1 VLASRA
7 AWHLDANNTEAFLR
21 GLAIM
26 GTGGGGSAAFGR
38 AIIRNDMALGRNYS
52 LVHPDQVPDDALV
65 ISGGIMGSVK
75 VLDRFSPEEIVA
87 QWEERFESIVAL
99 RAMEDHLGRKV
110 DYLVPFELGGLNT
123 PVILSLGA
131 RLGIP
136 VIDGDGVG
144 RAAPE
149 TQMTSFLGH
158 GVSVVPMPLADWK
171 GDVIIV
177 KEASSSFVPDEIGR
191 FVITQAGGLGAN
203 THYPMAGR
211 VAREVVIPETIS
223 FTFDLGQQVASLS
236 DPEAVSKIVAACVG
250 GRVAF
255 HGMVEAIRE
264 EEAMGFLVQTVS
276 LTGKAAFSGESLE
289 IVVKNEFMMASKNG
303 RLGCVFPDLI
313 LMVDENGQG
322 IMSSELEAGQSV
334 WTILAPC
341 HPRLR
346 AAVMTSEGKNALGP
360 ARFGRP
366 NILYQPV
373 EVLSRDWGLA
383 W

>member
-1 VLASRA
+1 VVVSGAT
-7 AWHLDANNTEAFLR
+7 WQLDSTEAFLR
-21 GLAIM
+21 GLTIM
-26 GTGGGGSAAFGR
+26 AAGGGGSAAFGR
-38 AIIRNDMALGRNYS
+38 AIINNDTALGRSYK
-52 LVHPDQVPDDALV
+52 LVRLDQIPDDALV
-65 ISGGIMGSVK
+65 ISGGLMGSVK
-75 VLDRFSPEEIVA
+75 VLDRFSPEETVA
-87 QWEERFESIVAL
+87 QWEEKFELIVAL
-99 RAMEDHLGRKV
+99 QVMEHHLRQKV

-158 GVSVVPMPLADWK
+158 GVSLVPMPLVDWK
-171 GDVIIV
+171 GNVIIV

-211 VAREVVIPETIS
+211 VARDVIIPGTIS
-223 FTFDLGQQVASLS
+223 FALDLGQRVASLS
-236 DPEAVSKIVAACVG
+236 DPEAVSKIVAGHVG
-250 GRVAF
+250 GRIAF
-255 HGMVEAIRE
+255 HGTVDSIRE
-264 EEAMGFLVQTVS
+264 EEDMGFLVQTVS
-276 LTGKAAFSGESLE
+276 FTGRDAFSGESLE
-289 IVVKNEFMMASKNG
+289 IVMKNEFMMAIKNG
-303 RLGCVFPDLI
+303 RVGCVFPDLI
-313 LMVDENGQG
+313 LMLDENGQG
-322 IMSSELEAGQSV
+322 VMSSELETGQLT

-346 AAVMTSEGKNALGP
+346 EAAMTAEGKNALSP
-360 ARFGRP
+360 VRFGCP
-366 NILYQPV
+366 NVSYQPV
-373 EVLSRDWGLA
+373 EVLSREWGLT